1 MENLTTL
8 KESSYWPFKTEMDR
22 EVKAHAEGFVRI
34 GYLLKLARD
43 TEVLKESGY
52 ANVNDFAQKEY
63 GLSKDMV
70 SRYIRINDR
79 FSVDGNSDKL
89 QERYSE
95 FGYAKLADML
105 TLADNIV
112 DAIPPEATRVQIQ
125 EIAKEVREEEKITDL
140 EVRME
145 QPDPA
150 KRELNNT
157 LEQLLHRIF
166 YEERWKFANLMN
178 ELNAAGCEEQAQK
191 NVIRDVLTPAG
202 YFMKTARIPQ
212 MGKLILSIKG
222 ENEPIT
228 ITNMRAT
235 GEPPEI
241 FSWDDLL
248 AAVNQFSMP
257 GKAGESIWE
266 TIYNEPFKE
275 KSESCTGATVKKPEK
290 TECEPKKEQKVVEQ
304 PKAEPKP
311 EKKEPPK
318 VPETVEKTECKDVSE
333 EQKKEVRYPL
343 SEKDRLWYEERA
355 ETGNFLAKRVIQ
367 KDDEWHAELEEK
379 IVQAAVDCLITGG
392 YRGTITEI
400 EKRFINDYG
409 KSGMLVRKEDCVY
422 YLGIIDEDALP
433 RIEVSTTEKESITLF
448 TWPLEKIT
456 KLVALKAFEME
467 SAEEE
472 EEEEDEQLP
481 GQMDVSDYPELT
493 PDSQVQQEPE
503 VLTGN
508 VENTEESTDTVE
520 NWLRIETQALLKEVS
535 ENNWMS
541 AISISQ
547 LITEFLQ
554 KTMKDRIEGVT
565 NE

>member
-79 FSVDGNSDKL
+79 FSEDGNSDKL

-112 DAIPPEATRVQIQ
+112 DAIQPEATRVQIQ

-140 EVRME
+140 EVHME

-157 LEQLLHRIF
+157 LEQLLHQIF

-178 ELNAAGCEEQAQK
+178 ELNAAGSDEQAQR
-191 NVIRDVLTPAG
+191 NTVRDVLTPAG
-202 YFMKTARIPQ
+202 YLMKAARISQ
-212 MGKLILSIKG
+212 VGKLMLSIKG

-235 GEPPEI
+235 GEPPET
-241 FSWDDLL
+241 FNWNDLL
-248 AAVNQFSMP
+248 EAVNQFSMP

-290 TECEPKKEQKVVEQ
+290 TECEPKKEQKAVE
-304 PKAEPKP
+304 KTKP
-311 EKKEPPK
+311 EQKQEEKEQTKEP
-318 VPETVEKTECKDVSE
+318 ETIEKTECEDNSE
-333 EQKKEVRYPL
+333 EQEKEVRYPL

-355 ETGNFLAKRVIQ
+355 ETGNFLAKCTIK
-367 KDDEWHAELEEK
+367 KDDEWHENQKNELGEK
-379 IVQAAVDCLITGG
+379 IFQAAVVHLLTQG
-392 YRGTITEI
+392 YSGTIKEI
-400 EKRFINDYG
+400 REKFLYEYQ
-409 KSGMLVRKEDCVY
+409 KSYILLDIDEAHYYVDIMDEEAPPIVKVYLKEDMENV
-422 YLGIIDEDALP
+422 
-433 RIEVSTTEKESITLF
+433 LF
-448 TWPLEKIT
+448 TWPLDEIYNA
-456 KLVALKAFEME
+456 LVDEAKEL
-467 SAEEE
+467 EEI
-472 EEEEDEQLP
+472 DNEQLP
-481 GQMDVSDYPELT
+481 GQMNVGDYPELT
-493 PDSQVQQEPE
+493 PDTQVQQEPE
-503 VLTGN
+503 VLTGK
-508 VENTEESTDTVE
+508 VENTEESSDTVE
-520 NWLRIETQALLKEVS
+520 NWLRIETQALVKAAG

-541 AISISQ
+541 AICISE
-547 LITEFLQ
+547 LITDFLK

>member
-34 GYLLKLARD
+34 GYLLKMARD

-79 FSVDGNSDKL
+79 FSMDGNSDKL

-140 EVRME
+140 EVHME

-157 LEQLLHRIF
+157 LEQLLHQIF

-178 ELNAAGCEEQAQK
+178 ELNAAGGDEQAQK
-191 NVIRDVLTPAG
+191 NTVRDVLTPAG
-202 YFMKTARIPQ
+202 YFMKAGRIPQ
-212 MGKLILSIKG
+212 VGKLMLSIKG

-241 FSWDDLL
+241 FNWNDLL
-248 AAVNQFSMP
+248 AAVNQFAMP
-257 GKAGESIWE
+257 GKMGESIWE
-266 TIYNEPFKE
+266 TIYNEQFKP
-275 KSESCTGATVKKPEK
+275 KSESCTGATDKKPEK
-290 TECEPKKEQKVVEQ
+290 TECKPKKEQKAVE
-304 PKAEPKP
+304 KPKP
-311 EKKEPPK
+311 EPKQEEKEPTKEPK
-318 VPETVEKTECKDVSE
+318 TIEKTECEDNSE
-333 EQKKEVRYPL
+333 EQEKEVRYPL
-343 SEKDRLWYEERA
+343 SEKDRQWYEERA
-355 ETGNFLAKRVIQ
+355 AAGNFLAKCTIK

-379 IVQAAVDCLITGG
+379 IFQTASDYLISEG
-392 YRGTITEI
+392 YKGTALEI
-400 EKRFINDYG
+400 EEKYLKQYGTRFQLI
-409 KSGMLVRKEDCVY
+409 LVDKEMYRLDIV
-422 YLGIIDEDALP
+422 DSN
-433 RIEVSTTEKESITLF
+433 IEVSIWDEIQKR
-448 TWPLEKIT
+448 
-456 KLVALKAFEME
+456 KAFAACPADRIYLKVSEKALELADVMKD
-467 SAEEE
+467 
-472 EEEEDEQLP
+472 EEDKQLP
-481 GQMDVSDYPELT
+481 GQMDVSDYPELA
-493 PDSQVQQEPE
+493 PDTQNTDVQQEPE

-508 VENTEESTDTVE
+508 VENTEASIDTVE
-520 NWLRIETQALLKEVS
+520 NWLRIETQALLKEAS

-547 LITEFLQ
+547 VITEFLQ

>member
-1 MENLTTL
+1 MKDLMTL
-8 KESSYWPFKTEMDR
+8 GERYWPFKTEMDR

-52 ANVNDFAQKEY
+52 TNVNDFAQKEY

-79 FSVDGNSDKL
+79 FSLDGNSDKL

-105 TLADNIV
+105 TLTDNIV
-112 DAIPPEATRVQIQ
+112 DAIPPEATRAQIQ
-125 EIAKEVREEEKITDL
+125 EIAREVREEEKITDL
-140 EVRME
+140 EIHME

-157 LEQLLHRIF
+157 LEQLLHQIF

-178 ELNAAGCEEQAQK
+178 ELNAAGSEEQEQK

-202 YFMKTARIPQ
+202 YFMKAGRIPQ
-212 MGKLILSIKG
+212 VGKLMLSIKG

-235 GEPPEI
+235 GEQPET
-241 FSWDDLL
+241 FDWNDLL
-248 AAVNQFSMP
+248 AAVNQFAMP
-257 GKAGESIWE
+257 GKMGESIWE
-266 TIYNEPFKE
+266 TIYNEQFKP
-275 KSESCTGATVKKPEK
+275 KSESCTGATVKTPKK
-290 TECEPKKEQKVVEQ
+290 TECEPKKEQKA
-304 PKAEPKP
+304 AEKPKP
-311 EKKEPPK
+311 EQKEQQK
-318 VPETVEKTECKDVSE
+318 QLETVAKSECNE
-333 EQKKEVRYPL
+333 NALQEKEVRYPL
-343 SEKDRLWYEERA
+343 SEKDRQWYEERA
-355 ETGNFLAKRVIQ
+355 AAGNFLAKCTIK
-367 KDDEWHAELEEK
+367 KDDEWHAELEDK
-379 IVQAAVDCLITGG
+379 IAQKVVDCMIADG

-400 EKRFINDYG
+400 EVKFCFSHEGCYTQVDVEDKTYVINVLA
-409 KSGMLVRKEDCVY
+409 KNS
-422 YLGIIDEDALP
+422 IPI
-433 RIEVSTTEKESITLF
+433 IEVSEGKNESKIWF

-456 KLVALKAFEME
+456 QLVALKALEIE
-467 SAEEE
+467 NAKEEE
-472 EEEEDEQLP
+472 EDEEDEQLP
-481 GQMDVSDYPELT
+481 GQMNVGDYPELA
-493 PDSQVQQEPE
+493 PDSQDTQVQQEPE

-508 VENTEESTDTVE
+508 VENTEESTDAVE
-520 NWLRIETQALLKEVS
+520 NWLRIETQVLLKEVS